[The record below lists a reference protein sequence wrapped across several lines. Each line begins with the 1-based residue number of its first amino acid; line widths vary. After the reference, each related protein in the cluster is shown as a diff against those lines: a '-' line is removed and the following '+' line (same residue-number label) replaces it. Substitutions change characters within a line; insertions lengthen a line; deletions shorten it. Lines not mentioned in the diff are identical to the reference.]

1 MAELRGG
8 LIGCGFFSINHL
20 HGWRDVEGASII
32 ALCDRDP
39 ARLALAGDQFGIA
52 RRYADAAQMLVRLT
66 GVAPAISAHVPIIL
80 STNATEHTMFLITS
94 DPDKFKTVTADIAQ
108 KLKDAAGSKTGKQ
121 ADFLNQL
128 ADKFSAASQSG
139 SASDL
144 PAPRAHGHHGGH
156 HHHAQAANGASSS
169 TGQSGSATGGPGDLF
184 QSIDSIISGAL
195 EGTST

>member
-1 MAELRGG
+1 MT
-8 LIGCGFFSINHL
+8 ISSVSSSSINGITPL
-20 HGWRDVEGASII
+20 NPQTTPTTASGSTDDVAGVSVDISKPGQ
-32 ALCDRDP
+32 LFSQLSS
-39 ARLALAGDQFGIA
+39 LA
-52 RRYADAAQMLVRLT
+52 
-66 GVAPAISAHVPIIL
+66 
-80 STNATEHTMFLITS
+80 TS